1 MKKII
6 SALLVTAM
14 MLSMACVSV
23 SAVDIETL
31 TTGEKALLI
40 MQRADVNGDAK
51 YSTDDVSIILK
62 AAAGIIEIENEEYYD
77 LDLDGYVSVKDAQL
91 MLEVVTGVG
100 KLVTDEEALESFN
113 TLLNGVK
120 TKKPGFTRTTT
131 NVIPTMKV
139 TTSTGVSGFDVDNME
154 FSAYVNKM
162 VTLMNSFPYNTIL
175 DDKTKAELED
185 MKQAAVDLYKPQIET
200 KTIAAASNSHY
211 TYFPVNNLGWSSK
224 LTMSDIKSITY
235 TVSDGCV
242 IYTINM
248 NNINYGKGEYPTGS
262 TGFSDRQKLPY
273 GKVFNL
279 PALQE
284 ETSNGRPV
292 TVLNSL
298 KLQNGKIVLK
308 ADLLTGN
315 VISVDYSYTYI
326 SSVTN
331 NTYDQD
337 GKLTSVMTTNTT
349 ANYSESFAV
358 NH

>member
-113 TLLNGVK
+113 EILNGVK
-120 TKKPGFTRTTT
+120 TKKPGFQ
-131 NVIPTMKV
+131 K
-139 TTSTGVSGFDVDNME
+139 TSTLICPTIKITASGYPALMSGANATNME
-154 FSAYVNKM
+154 YRDYIDKLANLKVLGTAVFSPEDA
-162 VTLMNSFPYNTIL
+162 
-175 DDKTKAELED
+175 AELKKSAED
-185 MKQAAVDLYKPQIET
+185 VYKPQVDS
-200 KTIAAASNSHY
+200 KTVAASSNSHY

-224 LTMSDIKSITY
+224 LTISDIKSITY
-235 TVSDGCV
+235 TVSGGYIV
-242 IYTINM
+242 YTVKM
-248 NNINYGKGEYPTGS
+248 GDYTYGKGQYPTGS
-262 TGFSDRQKLPY
+262 AGFKERQNLPY
-273 GKVFNL
+273 GKIFNI
-279 PALQE
+279 PALDEDQSTDTE
-284 ETSNGRPV
+284 SVVANSVQLKNG
-292 TVLNSL
+292 T
-298 KLQNGKIVLK
+298 IVLK
-308 ADLLTGN
+308 ADLATGS
-315 VISVDYSYTYI
+315 VVSVDYSYSYVTDVTI
-326 SSVTN
+326 TNKVESNTITTRTVTN
-331 NTYDQD
+331 
-337 GKLTSVMTTNTT
+337 TNV
-349 ANYSESFAV
+349 SESFIMNV
-358 NH
+358 G